1 MVQKIAL
8 VPFHKLQNGAGQC
21 FSNVRKILS
30 GKEKCILDKCK
41 RPNGITAGK
50 NVKRAK
56 KMEEKYTASEREREK
71 NNQSPIVFR
80 KLIYSVAEQIDFY
93 LYRISWR
100 CQALGMRAHAHTRS
114 VLLSIWGVC
123 LFRLHCS

>member
-21 FSNVRKILS
+21 FQMSERYYP
-30 GKEKCILDKCK
+30 GK
-41 RPNGITAGK
+41 K
-50 NVKRAK
+50 NVSWTNANDQMVQQREKNVERAK

-80 KLIYSVAEQIDFY
+80 KLIYPVAEQIDFY

-100 CQALGMRAHAHTRS
+100 CQALGMRAHAPTRS
-114 VLLSIWGVC
+114 VLLSFWGVC